1 MNFGSE
7 MLQVFDQSQD
17 HQANLER
24 ICNSG
29 ASKRDLGPC
38 SCQDLKTGGILLMH
52 YSHGNQF
59 ARRSLFLLSH
69 DYLTCCLAALQVFL
83 SVTERAYKK

>member
-52 YSHGNQF
+52 YSHGYQF

-69 DYLTCCLAALQVFL
+69 DCISLAALLLYRFF
-83 SVTERAYKK
+83 SV